1 MALLE
6 IRNLSVSFDTSAG
19 PFKAVDGIDMTV
31 DKGEVLAI
39 VGESGS
45 GKSVGMLAVMGLLPK
60 TATVTADC
68 MTFDGRDLLTMPD
81 SERRKIVGRDISM
94 IFQEPIASLNPC
106 FTVGYQ
112 LEEVLRQHMGLGRR
126 ARRSR
131 AVELLELVGI
141 RDAAERL
148 KSFPHQMSGGQC
160 QRVMIAMAIACN
172 PKLLIADEPTTALD
186 VTIQKQILDLLMRLQ
201 VEHGMGLI
209 MITHDMGV
217 VAETADRVIVQHKGH
232 KMEDADV
239 LSLFSTP
246 KSSYTRALLSALP
259 ENATGDRL
267 PTVSDFVLE
276 NNDAAN
282 GAANG
287 AGEAR

>member
-6 IRNLSVSFDTSAG
+6 IKNLTVSFDTSTG
-19 PFKAVDGIDMTV
+19 PFKAVDGIDISV

-60 TATVTADC
+60 TATVTADS
-68 MTFDGRDLLTMPD
+68 MTFDGQDLKGMSD
-81 SERRKIVGRDISM
+81 KERRKIIGRDISM
-94 IFQEPIASLNPC
+94 IFQEPVASLNPC

-112 LEEVLRQHMGLGRR
+112 LEEVLKRHMGLKGSASR
-126 ARRSR
+126 AR
-131 AVELLELVGI
+131 AIELLELVGI

-148 KSFPHQMSGGQC
+148 SSFPHQMSGGQC
-160 QRVMIAMAIACN
+160 QRVMIAIAIACN

-217 VAETADRVIVQHKGH
+217 VAETADRVIVQYKGH

-239 LSLFSTP
+239 LSLFSAP
-246 KSSYTRALLSALP
+246 KHPYTRALLSALP

-267 PTVSDFVLE
+267 PTVSDFVFA
-276 NNDAAN
+276 NNA
-282 GAANG
+282 
-287 AGEAR
+287 AGEA

>member
-6 IRNLSVSFDTSAG
+6 IKNLTVSFDTSTG
-19 PFKAVDGIDMTV
+19 PFKAVDGIDITV

-60 TATVTADC
+60 TATVTADK
-68 MTFDGRDLLTMPD
+68 MSFDGKDLRTLSS
-81 SERRKIVGRDISM
+81 SERRQIIGRDISM

-112 LEEVLRQHMGLGRR
+112 LEEVLKQHMGMSGSASR
-126 ARRSR
+126 AR
-131 AVELLELVGI
+131 AIELLELVGI

-148 KSFPHQMSGGQC
+148 GSFPHQMSGGQC
-160 QRVMIAMAIACN
+160 QRVMIAIAIACN

-217 VAETADRVIVQHKGH
+217 VAETADRVIVQYKGH

-239 LSLFSTP
+239 LSLFSAP
-246 KSSYTRALLSALP
+246 KSPYTRALLSALP

-267 PTVSDFVLE
+267 PTVSDFVFD
-276 NNDAAN
+276 NST
-282 GAANG
+282 

>member
-6 IRNLSVSFDTSAG
+6 IRNLSVSFDTSTG
-19 PFKAVDGIDMTV
+19 PFKAVDGIDITV

-60 TATVTADC
+60 TATVTADA
-68 MTFDGRDLLTMPD
+68 MTFDGKDLRAMSD
-81 SERRKIVGRDISM
+81 KERRKIIGRDISM
-94 IFQEPIASLNPC
+94 IFQEPVASLNPC

-112 LEEVLRQHMGLGRR
+112 LEEVLKQHMGMNGSASR
-126 ARRSR
+126 AR
-131 AVELLELVGI
+131 AIELLELVGI

-160 QRVMIAMAIACN
+160 QRVMIAIAIACN

-217 VAETADRVIVQHKGH
+217 VAETADRVIVQYKGH

-239 LSLFSTP
+239 LSLFSAP
-246 KSSYTRALLSALP
+246 KHPYTRALLSALP

-267 PTVSDFVLE
+267 PTVSDFVFE
-276 NNDAAN
+276 NT
-282 GAANG
+282 G